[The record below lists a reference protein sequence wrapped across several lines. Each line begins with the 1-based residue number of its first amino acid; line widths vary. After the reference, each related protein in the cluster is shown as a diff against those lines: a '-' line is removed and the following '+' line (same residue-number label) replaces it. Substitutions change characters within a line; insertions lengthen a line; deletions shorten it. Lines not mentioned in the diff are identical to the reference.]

1 MEKAVCIKSMR
12 RRHIQ
17 IEICT
22 TTRTRSSRGLIESSR
37 GKTLT
42 ACTTKPIGRGFQVV
56 FPFSDINEYG
66 EKYDE
71 KSGPCDVSSLI
82 HRSTV
87 AAEEVERF
95 YAC

>member
-1 MEKAVCIKSMR
+1 M
-12 RRHIQ
+12 
-17 IEICT
+17 
-22 TTRTRSSRGLIESSR
+22 
-37 GKTLT
+37 
-42 ACTTKPIGRGFQVV
+42 PIGRGFQAV

-71 KSGPCDVSSLI
+71 KSGPCDVSLI